1 MLVVAA
7 RTWRATKPV
16 RLQPRQQLTTIS
28 DNVCTCGIWAL
39 PDTGKAGQASAGIH
53 SVARLSATLAYTDST
68 GKGKQR
74 AVEISKE
81 DRLNHYRP
89 SKRPPAWKHRSQS
102 SPSASTSK
110 TAIVPSAEV
119 RRLEEYQA
127 AHPLDRRKHN
137 DLRSLLS
144 MLPSVRALYTGR
156 GYWEL
161 IDDIL
166 SDISQYPDSEYAAAI
181 DNLPD
186 AFELLRKVIVDNCRQ
201 LSRRTSHTSEVIATE
216 HQRLLQ
222 SLYWSTPLLAAN
234 SDFDKQQKYRLL
246 LQPMLHMAKGIT
258 QLPGN
263 LQDTACRRLCRWH
276 NTHVMPYARSL
287 AESPAHDDAS
297 AKDSMWIHRS
307 STSIAHALRVCG
319 QDKMPHALT
328 LLNELAFITQKL
340 DLSQADLSV
349 SALDRMENVMLSGVI
364 SSALPLRLLRQRR
377 SSLNARVYRLKT
389 ALHHYFASP
398 RTMRRP

>member
-1 MLVVAA
+1 M
-7 RTWRATKPV
+7 
-16 RLQPRQQLTTIS
+16 
-28 DNVCTCGIWAL
+28 
-39 PDTGKAGQASAGIH
+39 
-53 SVARLSATLAYTDST
+53 
-68 GKGKQR
+68 
-74 AVEISKE
+74 EISKE

-102 SPSASTSK
+102 SPRASTSK

-137 DLRSLLS
+137 DLHSLLS

-156 GYWEL
+156 RYWDL

-297 AKDSMWIHRS
+297 AKDSMWIHRL
-307 STSIAHALRVCG
+307 STSIAEALRLCG

-349 SALDRMENVMLSGVI
+349 SALDRMDDVVLSGVI
-364 SSALPLRLLRQRR
+364 SSALPLKMPWQRR
-377 SSLNARVYRLKT
+377 SRLNARVYRLKT
-389 ALHHYFASP
+389 ALHRYFASP